1 MQDFLNVEDLNEE
14 DLDAILGL
22 STGEEKAGQLQDQ
35 LAYAQSLRN
44 QPGPEGRK
52 YGRMYT
58 AANPLEHV
66 AHAWQG
72 IKAGKDAERISTEQD
87 ALMQKQME
95 ARKRFFELMML
106 RNQQPQQPQPQQE
119 YGPESYGDVY

>member
-1 MQDFLNVEDLNEE
+1 MQDFRNVEDLDEE
-14 DLDAILGL
+14 DLNAILGL
-22 STGEEKAGQLQDQ
+22 STGQDKAAQLQSQ
-35 LAYAQSLRN
+35 LEMANSLRN
-44 QPGPEGRK
+44 TPGPEGRQ

-72 IKAGKDAERISTEQD
+72 IKAGKDAERLTKEQND
-87 ALMQKQME
+87 LMQSQME

-106 RNQQPQQPQPQQE
+106 RNQDPQQAAPQTG
-119 YGPESYGDVY
+119 YGPEAYGDVY